1 MNLKNMKRI
10 IRKALKKEKKR
21 LKKENMSKIKIGDRV
36 VHSPSLMPLV
46 GEVVGIMGNYV
57 TIRSEDGVVTTKP
70 VDEYCRITD
79 EELERYKKLKQEK
92 EAQ

>member
-1 MNLKNMKRI
+1 
-10 IRKALKKEKKR
+10 
-21 LKKENMSKIKIGDRV
+21 MSKIKIGDTV
-36 VHSPSLMPLV
+36 CYSPSLVPLV

-57 TIRSEDGVVTTKP
+57 TIRSEDDIIITKP